1 MSRRIRSLGV
11 WVLVAL
17 VMTVAVQA
25 QQVAIPDTPAGH
37 VLSAFM
43 DAFNSGDRARM
54 QTYHDTYDAK
64 TMSVDVMV
72 GFRSQTGGF
81 DLLAINKSEPSRIE
95 YFVKERASTT
105 RALGVLE
112 VIGADSPKVASSSL
126 RLLPPSSADPPD
138 FDIDAATR
146 DRVINGAIAKLN
158 ENYVY
163 ADLAKKLAEALRR
176 HQKAG
181 DYNAI
186 TNGDEFAA
194 LLTRH
199 LREVAHDKHMRVNFS
214 PVKLTDFAAAP
225 GPQQMED
232 NRKRYERDNCLFT
245 KVEILPGNIGYMKV
259 NGFGPPDVCAPTAI
273 AAMNFVANVDAIIF
287 DLRDNN
293 GGDPAMVS
301 FLASYLFER
310 PTHLNDLYTRKTNET
325 RQFWTDAHVQ
335 GKWLG
340 SAPAFVLTSSRTF
353 SGGEEFAYDLQ
364 TQKRATIVGETTG
377 GGAHPVRAE
386 KIDDRFLIA
395 VPFARAINPIT
406 KTNWEGTGVTPDVGV
421 PEADALTTAQ
431 KLAAETHAAPP
442 GTPPPAGR

>member
-1 MSRRIRSLGV
+1 MSRRIRFQAAFVFIAFG
-11 WVLVAL
+11 
-17 VMTVAVQA
+17 MTVLVQA
-25 QQVAIPDTPAGH
+25 QQVSIPDTPAGH

-81 DLLAINKSEPSRIE
+81 DVLAINKSEPLRIE
-95 YFVKERASTT
+95 YLVKERASAT
-105 RALGVLE
+105 RGIGVLE
-112 VIGADSPKVASSSL
+112 VIGADSPKVANSSL
-126 RLLPPSSADPPD
+126 RVLPPGSTDPPN
-138 FDIDAATR
+138 FVIDAATR

-163 ADLAKKLAEALRR
+163 ADLAKKLEQTLRR

-181 DYNAI
+181 NYNAI

-194 LLTRH
+194 LLTSQ
-199 LREVAHDKHMRVNFS
+199 LLDVAHDKHMRVNFS
-214 PVKLTDFAAAP
+214 PVKLPEFAATP
-225 GPQQMED
+225 TPQQRED

-245 KVEILPGNIGYMKV
+245 KVEILSGNVGYVKI
-259 NGFGPPDVCAPTAI
+259 NGFGPPDVCASAAI
-273 AAMNFVANVDAIIF
+273 AAMNFVANVDAIIL

-301 FLASYLFER
+301 FLASYLFDR
-310 PTHLNDLYTRKTNET
+310 PTHLNDLYTRKTDET
-325 RQFWTDAHVQ
+325 RQFWTEAHVP
-335 GKWLG
+335 GKCLT

-386 KIDDRFLIA
+386 KIDDRFIIA

-406 KTNWEGTGVTPDVGV
+406 KTNWEGTGVKPDVSA

-431 KLAAETHAAPP
+431 KLAAEKLAAPP
-442 GTPPPAGR
+442 GAPRPVG